1 MKQGI
6 LFHTLCYAYL
16 MYMCVYIIRDRD
28 YEVYVI
34 IIHVYISC
42 EGQRPEG
49 ASSVHSICMCVRHEV
64 QHT

>member
-1 MKQGI
+1 
-6 LFHTLCYAYL
+6 

-42 EGQRPEG
+42 EGRRPEG